1 MTTEALK
8 NENRLQRFNPKAWI
22 GYLVGYDSTNVYR
35 IWNPSTGNIIRAR
48 DVIFNED
55 EGFTRDIQQIKDDLL
70 GVTTE
75 DLTNLLSKVDIS
87 LESENA
93 DDFTNLLDEMEDVIF
108 DEDRPNPKHTTTQG
122 STGSGSEESSCLDSD
137 DLSGPSLT
145 TGEGLLDGIDKY
157 AYPTPPESP
166 PSALLA
172 ASVTIVQNDDF
183 VLRESSK
190 FAAGMSTGE
199 EGSDAALVQE
209 ATNRAGVGGAPIGV
223 GIVRPIGSYTEFGEG
238 SGTAF
243 NLRDSMERL
252 IETRGRHF
260 FKDRSTG
267 SLKKSR
273 EYLIEFPTRTVDT
286 VLTTQR
292 GELNPWRFAFL
303 AGTRYRQYELFEEA
317 EKAHL
322 KSHNPS
328 GSWTTVPIRKAK
340 GKQILD
346 SIAARFDLELKQ
358 YNAVNAFVNAKL
370 DEEIFM
376 RIAPGYR
383 EPGKIYRLNKALYGL
398 RRSPL
403 L

>member
-70 GVTTE
+70 SVTTE

-137 DLSGPSLT
+137 DLSGLSLT

-238 SGTAF
+238 SGTAL

-260 FKDRSTG
+260 LKDRSTG

-292 GELNPWRFAFL
+292 GELNP
-303 AGTRYRQYELFEEA
+303 
-317 EKAHL
+317 
-322 KSHNPS
+322 
-328 GSWTTVPIRKAK
+328 
-340 GKQILD
+340 
-346 SIAARFDLELKQ
+346 
-358 YNAVNAFVNAKL
+358 
-370 DEEIFM
+370 
-376 RIAPGYR
+376 
-383 EPGKIYRLNKALYGL
+383 
-398 RRSPL
+398 
-403 L
+403 

>member
-55 EGFTRDIQQIKDDLL
+55 EGFTGDIQQIKDDLL

-75 DLTNLLSKVDIS
+75 DLTNLLLKVDIS

-93 DDFTNLLDEMEDVIF
+93 DDFTNLLDKMEDVIF
-108 DEDRPNPKHTTTQG
+108 DEDRLNPEHTTTQG
-122 STGSGSEESSCLDSD
+122 STGSGSKESSCLDSD
-137 DLSGPSLT
+137 DLSGLSLT

-172 ASVTIVQNDDF
+172 ASITIVQNDDF
-183 VLRESSK
+183 VLRESSE
-190 FAAGMSTGE
+190 FAAGMSTSE
-199 EGSDAALVQE
+199 EGSDTALVQE
-209 ATNRAGVGGAPIGV
+209 ATNRAGVGGAPVSI
-223 GIVRPIGSYTEFGEG
+223 GIVRPTGSHTEFREG
-238 SGTAF
+238 SGAAL
-243 NLRDSMERL
+243 NLRDSTERL
-252 IETRGRHF
+252 TETRGRYF
-260 FKDRSTG
+260 LGDRSTG

-273 EYLIEFPTRTVDT
+273 EYLIEIPTRTVDT

-303 AGTRYRQYELFEEA
+303 VGTRHRQYKINTVRFDHVSLQRRLRSGRRLQSILIRNLPPAPKSHREVETHPLGWLFEEA
-317 EKAHL
+317 EKAYL
-322 KSHNPS
+322 KSHNLS
-328 GSWTTVPIRKAK
+328 GSWTTVPIGKAK

-346 SIAARFDLELKQ
+346 CI
-358 YNAVNAFVNAKL
+358 
-370 DEEIFM
+370 
-376 RIAPGYR
+376 
-383 EPGKIYRLNKALYGL
+383 
-398 RRSPL
+398 
-403 L
+403 